1 MLLKNWASTI
11 TERMKKTFVLAVL
24 FLLPIIAYL
33 FFLSGTTNFGKLA
46 TLTVNVNEVPPLNDA
61 VALKDRISI
70 VGFLGSDI
78 NSKRSNVLNLNQKIY
93 KRFYEFNDLQFVM
106 LVPNG
111 TESKVTS
118 LKEELS
124 ALANTEKWNFV
135 QSSEKQI
142 QDFFNSLKTNLKLD
156 ETMATPYVFIIDKDL
171 KLRGRDED
179 IKEKTKIKYGFNSES
194 VAELNNEMVD
204 DVKIILAEYRLA
216 LKKNNV
222 DRKK

>member
-1 MLLKNWASTI
+1 
-11 TERMKKTFVLAVL
+11 MKKTFVLAVL

-46 TLTVNVNEVPPLNDA
+46 TLTENVQEIPFNDGK
-61 VALKDRISI
+61 VVLKDKISI

-78 NSKRSNVLNLNQKIY
+78 NSKRANALNLNQKIY

-106 LVPNG
+106 LVPEG
-111 TESKVTS
+111 TETKVAE
-118 LKEELS
+118 LKQELS
-124 ALANTEKWNFV
+124 ALADTQKWNFV
-135 QSSEKQI
+135 HASEDET
-142 QDFFNSLKTNLKLD
+142 QDFFNSLKTNLSLD

-179 IKEKTKIKYGFNSES
+179 IKEKTKIKYGFNTES

-216 LKKNNV
+216 LKKYNA

>member
-1 MLLKNWASTI
+1 LKN
-11 TERMKKTFVLAVL
+11 K
-24 FLLPIIAYL
+24 
-33 FFLSGTTNFGKLA
+33 
-46 TLTVNVNEVPPLNDA
+46 
-61 VALKDRISI
+61 ISI

-78 NSKRSNVLNLNQKIY
+78 DSKRANALNLNQKIY

-106 LVPNG
+106 LVPDG
-111 TESKVTS
+111 TEPKVAD
-118 LKEELS
+118 LKQELS
-124 ALANTEKWNFV
+124 ALADTKKWNFV
-135 QSSEKQI
+135 HMSEDET
-142 QDFFNSLKTNLKLD
+142 QDFFNSLKTNLSLD

-179 IKEKTKIKYGFNSES
+179 IKEKTKIKYGFNTES

-216 LKKNNV
+216 LKKYNA